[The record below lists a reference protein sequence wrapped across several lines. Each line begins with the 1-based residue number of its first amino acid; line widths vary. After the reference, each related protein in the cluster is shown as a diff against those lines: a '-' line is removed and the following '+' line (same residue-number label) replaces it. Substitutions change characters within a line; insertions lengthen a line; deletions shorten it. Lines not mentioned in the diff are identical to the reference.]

1 MNSLSKL
8 KISLYLAA
16 IFLAGAVSG
25 GFVTS
30 KMMRRAL
37 ADPPNQEQMASHWCA
52 ELESRLAL
60 TPDQLKK
67 IRPIVND
74 ALAEIKITVS
84 DRLAVTF
91 SNYNAR
97 IACELTPEQRKQF
110 EQMTRECRDSMQ
122 NKLKEPPGQS
132 NSP

>member
-74 ALAEIKITVS
+74 ALAEIKSPCRTRCTPPAANVRRAAS
-84 DRLAVTF
+84 ALA
-91 SNYNAR
+91 
-97 IACELTPEQRKQF
+97 
-110 EQMTRECRDSMQ
+110 
-122 NKLKEPPGQS
+122 
-132 NSP
+132 